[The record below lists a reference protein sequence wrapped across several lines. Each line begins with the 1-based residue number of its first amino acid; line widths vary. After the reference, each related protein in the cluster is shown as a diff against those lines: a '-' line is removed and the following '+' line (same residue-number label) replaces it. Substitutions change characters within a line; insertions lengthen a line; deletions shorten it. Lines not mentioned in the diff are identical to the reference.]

1 MNVSFLLFVLH
12 NLTFV
17 TAYLVLTVGCLMLNI
32 LLVKPGILSKGE
44 TSDYAESDY
53 ILHVMQK
60 NSDVDEL

>member
-1 MNVSFLLFVLH
+1 M
-12 NLTFV
+12 

-53 ILHVMQK
+53 ILHEMQK